1 MTEKEEKKGETIEI
15 KENKS
20 FLTEYE
26 VINQWR
32 NNVVTNDYI
41 MTYIFIPLS
50 ISIFLSYFLI
60 ESPPSKWIFWGFP
73 SFLIL
78 LWRFYAHNIDRK
90 ILDVYPRIYELEEKL
105 RFRFTRDYL
114 TRIFLNKS
122 VELESDLPCLQEI
135 KKAIEDFKKWKW
147 YIIKSFHSRYSRGH
161 WIFNWLSLLLVISGF
176 ICMKFFIH
184 SLCLRNFMKC

>member
-50 ISIFLSYFLI
+50 ITIFLSYFLI
-60 ESPPSKWIFWGFP
+60 KSPPSKWIFWGFP
-73 SFLIL
+73 SFLIF
-78 LWRFYAHNIDRK
+78 LWRFYAHDIDRK
-90 ILDVYPRIYELEEKL
+90 ILDIYPRIYELEEKL

-122 VELESDLPCLQEI
+122 VKLESDLPCLQKI
-135 KKAIEDFKKWKW
+135 KKAIEDFKKW

-161 WIFNWLSLLLVISGF
+161 WIFNWFALLLVISGF
-176 ICMKFFIH
+176 IWMKFFIH
-184 SLCLRNFMKC
+184 DL